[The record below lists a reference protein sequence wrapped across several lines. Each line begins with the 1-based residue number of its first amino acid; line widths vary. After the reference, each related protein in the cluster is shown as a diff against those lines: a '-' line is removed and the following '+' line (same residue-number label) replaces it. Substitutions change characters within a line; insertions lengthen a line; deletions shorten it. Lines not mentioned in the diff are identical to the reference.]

1 MQTTTTATA
10 SALRRRMAAFPVY
23 ICLFVLIAYAIFPF
37 LWILSTSLK
46 PTPEIRTAHPSFIP
60 THIDWSHYA
69 LVLEHSNFLRYVRN
83 SLLVSSAVTLTTLIV
98 ATMAAYSFSRFRQL
112 PGISIAGVGL
122 LIGQLVPSVLLIVPL
137 YITMNNLHLLNSFW
151 SLIITYT
158 TFTVPLSALMLKGF
172 FDHVPVEIEDA
183 AQIDG
188 CPAWQVVWRVVLP
201 LSLPG
206 LMTTALYAFVQSW
219 NEFLFSY
226 TFISADS
233 RRTLTPGMAD
243 FIGMWTVDWGALMA
257 AAVLGVLPVTLA
269 YLYLQRYLIAGLTTG
284 ATKG

>member
-1 MQTTTTATA
+1 MRPVTWRRGWPAT
-10 SALRRRMAAFPVY
+10 LPVY
-23 ICLFVLIAYAIFPF
+23 ACLLVLIAYAIFPF

-46 PTPEIRTAHPSFIP
+46 PAPEIRTAHPSLIP
-60 THIDWSHYA
+60 GRIDWSHFR
-69 LVLEHSNFLRYVRN
+69 LVLEHSNFLHYIRN
-83 SLLVSSAVTLTTLIV
+83 SLLVAGSVTLTTLIV
-98 ATMAAYSFSRFRQL
+98 ATMAGYSFSRFRRL

-122 LIGQLVPSVLLIVPL
+122 LVGQMVPSVLLIVPL
-137 YITMNNLHLLNSFW
+137 YITMKNLGLLNTYW
-151 SLIITYT
+151 SLILTYT

-172 FDHVPVEIEDA
+172 FDQVPVEVEDA

-206 LMTTALYAFVQSW
+206 LMTTALYAFVQAW

-226 TFISADS
+226 TFISSDD
-233 RRTLTPGMAD
+233 RRMLTPGMAD